1 MIHLGASTPLEIYV
15 DPAFLEASRLI
26 HIFFLSSKDSY
37 PITDD
42 DTSSILT
49 TLIAKDLKK
58 KKNAV
63 FKEKKKMHEFEV

>member
-15 DPAFLEASRLI
+15 DPEFLEASRLK
-26 HIFFLSSKDSY
+26 HNFFFLFLSSKDFY

-42 DTSSILT
+42 DTASILT

-63 FKEKKKMHEFEV
+63 FKEKKENA